1 MLRIVGMYITKKV
14 EENVN
19 LMIEEE
25 KEATLLLVHN
35 ERMQD
40 KENMWYLDNGAN
52 NHTCGDKDKFIELDE
67 VIRGNVIFADHSKV
81 VIKEKDTI
89 LIKLKD
95 GSHQFIGDVYYI
107 PTMKSNIL
115 SLGQLLEKGYEIKMK
130 DHSLTL
136 FDTKRVEISINKR
149 KTLKFCVAILIF
161 ERRRE
166 KSGRR
171 LKNKRS
177 PASSRHFDTTTCHPT
192 RKIST

>member
-1 MLRIVGMYITKKV
+1 
-14 EENVN
+14 
-19 LMIEEE
+19 MIEEE

-52 NHTCGDKDKFIELDE
+52 NHTCGDKDKFMELDE
-67 VIRGNVIFADHSKV
+67 VIRGNVTFADHSKV

-149 KTLKFCVAILIF
+149 KTLKFCMAILIF

-166 KSGRR
+166 KNGRR

>member
-1 MLRIVGMYITKKV
+1 M
-14 EENVN
+14 
-19 LMIEEE
+19 
-25 KEATLLLVHN
+25 
-35 ERMQD
+35 
-40 KENMWYLDNGAN
+40 
-52 NHTCGDKDKFIELDE
+52 ELDE
-67 VIRGNVIFADHSKV
+67 VIRGNVTFADHSKV

-177 PASSRHFDTTTCHPT
+177 LASSRHFDTTTCHPT